1 MIEIMNEA
9 NTVYED
15 ASHNYGVHNKKE
27 APKQNNKAQGG
38 DDDFVDIINPKYLGQ
53 QNMTL
58 DSLPTTV
65 KVKMMAHSEAC
76 TCMAFNPT
84 GDTLATGG
92 DDKCVKLWNTKKMTE
107 MATLRSKSHSICAVA
122 FSPDNELLM

>member
-15 ASHNYGVHNKKE
+15 ASHSYGVHNKKQ
-27 APKQNNKAQGG
+27 APNQPVASINRE
-38 DDDFVDIINPKYLGQ
+38 DDFVDIINPKYLGQ
-53 QNMTL
+53 QNMKL
-58 DSLPTTV
+58 DALPTTV
-65 KVKMMAHSEAC
+65 KYKMMAHNEAC
-76 TCMAFNPT
+76 TCLAFNPS

-92 DDKCVKLWNTKKMTE
+92 DDKCVKIWNTKKMTE
-107 MATLRSKSHSICAVA
+107 TTTLRSKTHSICAVA